1 MFNSSFPKTTY
12 TFYPNGVNGASAD
25 IVEVVDMMRRVRFL
39 DTFGAIK
46 NYKTYTIKGGE
57 TPDIVSAKLYG
68 SSEWYW
74 LIMIF
79 NNLTDPFSDWPRDGY
94 DQTLPAVNE
103 DTIHYLPGGTG
114 SYDQL
119 YPYNVGDTVIRLDS
133 NGLADEDEYSSTI
146 TRVRGGFFG
155 FDLSIPASTGT
166 RLSVGQTF
174 GVVDSNGDI
183 SNINSVKRLE
193 NPITTAVNFQ
203 TEDGR
208 DLSPYTWR
216 SSIGTTEEK
225 ILNPSEVGGPLSN
238 LTTTL
243 VYEWVESTEAYEVY
257 ARTVIYQS
265 QDRSDRV
272 RKLKVFPNDLKESAH
287 RTMVSLLNTKPS
299 GGRTGVIRSA
309 NSNNLSLL

>member
-46 NYKTYTIKGGE
+46 NYKTYTIQGGE
-57 TPDIVSAKLYG
+57 TPDIVSTKLYG

-74 LIMIF
+74 LIMLF
-79 NNLTDPFSDWPRDGY
+79 NNMTDPFSDWPRDGY

-114 SYDQL
+114 SYDEL
-119 YPYNVGDTVIRLDS
+119 YPYNVGDTVIRVDS
-133 NGLADEDEYSSTI
+133 DGQADRDEYSSTI

-155 FDLSIPASTGT
+155 FDLSIPGSIGT

-174 GVVDSNGDI
+174 GVADQTGRI
-183 SNINSVKRLE
+183 TNINIVKRLE

-208 DLSPYTWR
+208 DISPYTWR
-216 SSIGTTEEK
+216 SSIGTTEET

-243 VYEWVESTEAYEVY
+243 IYEWVESTQGYDVY
-257 ARTVIYQS
+257 ARSVIYQS

-272 RKLKVFPNDLKESAH
+272 RKIKVFPNDLKEAAH
-287 RTMVSLLNTKPS
+287 RTMVSLLNKKPS

-309 NSNNLSLL
+309 NSNKLSLL